1 MNTKAMYALSY
12 GLFVVSTKVG
22 DKDNGCITN
31 TAIQVTSDPNQIA
44 LAVNCANYTNE
55 LMKQAGIFNIS
66 VINEEADFEL
76 FKRFGFQSGRDVDKY
91 AGFADYARTANGLTY
106 ITKGTNAFL
115 SAKITKQVEL
125 GSHTLFIA
133 EVTDMDVLNQVPS
146 ATYTY
151 YQSNI
156 KPKPEAVGET
166 KTGQTIWRCTICG
179 YEYVGEEL
187 PDDFICPICK
197 HPKSDFEKIVK

>member
-31 TAIQVTSDPNQIA
+31 TAIQVTSEPNQIA

-91 AGFADYARTANGLTY
+91 AGFEDYARTANGLTY

-115 SAKITKQVEL
+115 SAKIKQQVEL

-146 ATYTY
+146 ATYSY

-156 KPKPEAVGET
+156 KPKPVAAGET

-197 HPKSDFEKIVK
+197 HPKADFEKIVR